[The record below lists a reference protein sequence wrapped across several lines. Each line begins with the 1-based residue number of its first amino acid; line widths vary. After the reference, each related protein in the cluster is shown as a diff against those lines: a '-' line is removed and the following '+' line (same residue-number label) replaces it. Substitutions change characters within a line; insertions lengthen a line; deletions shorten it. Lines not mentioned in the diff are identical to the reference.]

1 MAKIMKITDANN
13 ISTKLYKKIFLP
25 KLKQV
30 KMEIQSDEFIS
41 EAEKFKYDPEVL
53 AYKNLHSEDSVVLS
67 EKMKEVRKNRKQ
79 KKD

>member
-13 ISTKLYKKIFLP
+13 ISTELDKKIFLHE
-25 KLKQV
+25 LKQV
-30 KMEIQSDEFIS
+30 KMEIQPDEFIS

-53 AYKNLHSEDSVVLS
+53 AYKNLHSEDSFVLS

>member
-1 MAKIMKITDANN
+1 
-13 ISTKLYKKIFLP
+13 
-25 KLKQV
+25 
-30 KMEIQSDEFIS
+30 MEIQPDEFVS

-53 AYKNLHSEDSVVLS
+53 AYKNLHSEDSFVLS